1 MGMHKEEEEAET
13 ERVEKQ
19 EVEEE
24 ELNRQVSGTK
34 SSLSFYLSSCLFIQP
49 LADKTGESN

>member
-1 MGMHKEEEEAET
+1 MHKEEEEAET

-34 SSLSFYLSSCLFIQP
+34 TSLSFYLSSCLFIQP